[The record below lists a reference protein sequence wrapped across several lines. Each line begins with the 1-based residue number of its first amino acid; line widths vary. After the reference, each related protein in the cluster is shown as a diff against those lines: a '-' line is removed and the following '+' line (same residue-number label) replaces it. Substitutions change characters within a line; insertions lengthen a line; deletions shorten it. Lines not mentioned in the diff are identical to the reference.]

1 MRKRVAA
8 IALVLAGVAG
18 MAAPAS
24 ATMVTQT
31 TISGYT
37 SSGFDFDL
45 FDLPDIGGPYSLVF
59 RQQFPAPDLDSIP
72 NVVHSQISG
81 TLFQVTFNYA
91 GRSWDWFDIY
101 QPGTAS
107 PRFPREVVF
116 WRNASE
122 TLSTKD
128 PLRNLQFYFES
139 GIGQLINS
147 SERYGVT
154 GALDMSNVSLPMT
167 FIDWSSG
174 YPVGEIAIYDLDI
187 DVVGFYTL
195 DIGCF
200 YDGCPGARSDAT
212 GNYKFRSDI
221 RHVKVESFALPGTI
235 PEPASWAMLV
245 TGFGLVG
252 SALRRRTRIPA

>member
-1 MRKRVAA
+1 MRKQVAA
-8 IALVLAGVAG
+8 IALVLAGIAG
-18 MAAPAS
+18 EATPAS
-24 ATMVTQT
+24 AAMVTQT

-45 FDLPDIGGPYSLVF
+45 FELPDIGGPYSLVF

-72 NVVHSQISG
+72 DVNHSRISG
-81 TLFQVTFNYA
+81 PLFQVTFNYA

-101 QPGTAS
+101 QPGI
-107 PRFPREVVF
+107 PNFRHPREVVY

-128 PLRNLQFYFES
+128 PFRNLQFYFES
-139 GIGQLINS
+139 GIEQFIRTGQY
-147 SERYGVT
+147 YGVT

-195 DIGCF
+195 DIQCF

-212 GNYKFRSDI
+212 GLYRFRSDI

-252 SALRRRTRIPA
+252 SALRRRTRVTA